1 MLPLGLISFRGLG
14 PGAMEDVVLALR
26 EKPMIGLGKKRLACV
41 KPQQTGEE
49 CRQFVLSGLELTT
62 AHTGVSGGR
71 GGRRGTDPPGSGPE
85 EVGMEQSPAG
95 FGRRRKKEQLYRVGK
110 GVNKVASGGG
120 FRGDAGM
127 ENRPVLLQA
136 MEKLAH
142 EKYFVARTFQR
153 PSPWRWLSFAISLTT
168 SPVRPFSSHFQTLH
182 AFSDD
187 LPALSSTLL
196 PEMRIQLSFPPQ
208 TLGMSK
214 MQRGT

>member
-1 MLPLGLISFRGLG
+1 MRN
-14 PGAMEDVVLALR
+14 AD
-26 EKPMIGLGKKRLACV
+26 
-41 KPQQTGEE
+41 
-49 CRQFVLSGLELTT
+49 QFVLSGLELTT
-62 AHTGVSGGR
+62 AHTGVSGSR
-71 GGRRGTDPPGSGPE
+71 GARRGTDPPGSGPE

-168 SPVRPFSSHFQTLH
+168 SPVRPFSSYFQTIH

-187 LPALSSTLL
+187 LPALSSYTLTGDAYSTFFSSPNTGDEQDAKRHMNVVL
-196 PEMRIQLSFPPQ
+196 ISNIPSHCPFC
-208 TLGMSK
+208 
-214 MQRGT
+214 